1 MCCILLFFPVLTE
14 GFRRIQWQFSLIRGR
29 DDMRFA
35 SRFGIGYSLLQFIEM
50 LQIIGLP
57 AIQCFYR
64 KFGEVDAN
72 REPVFTLRLGQP
84 GEDIFSNSPMPM
96 TRSPYLPRSRT
107 SLNSLP
113 STSCCQRVSSD
124 WQSCHCCSVNWLS
137 SSS

>member
-14 GFRRIQWQFSLIRGR
+14 GFRRIQWQFSLIPGR

-84 GEDIFSNSPMPM
+84 GRGYFFELTDADDAIAIFAQIQDIAKFF
-96 TRSPYLPRSRT
+96 TFDFLLPAR
-107 SLNSLP
+107 
-113 STSCCQRVSSD
+113 Q
-124 WQSCHCCSVNWLS
+124 Q
-137 SSS
+137 

>member
-1 MCCILLFFPVLTE
+1 
-14 GFRRIQWQFSLIRGR
+14 
-29 DDMRFA
+29 MRFA

-84 GEDIFSNSPMPM
+84 GEDIFEL
-96 TRSPYLPRSRT
+96 TDADDAIAIFAQIQDIAKFFTFDFLLPAR
-107 SLNSLP
+107 
-113 STSCCQRVSSD
+113 Q
-124 WQSCHCCSVNWLS
+124 Q
-137 SSS
+137 

>member
-14 GFRRIQWQFSLIRGR
+14 GFRRIQWQFSLIPWR

-84 GEDIFSNSPMPM
+84 GEDIFEL
-96 TRSPYLPRSRT
+96 TDADDAIAIFAQIQT